1 MGQRII
7 AAAWTAAWG
16 ISGGVLIAV
25 LGPDVDEHARIR
37 TFVLS
42 CVCMLAGLAAA
53 ERIANGNLLNEADDD
68 AEIDDSGAEVRDA

>member
-7 AAAWTAAWG
+7 AAAWTAACG
-16 ISGGVLIAV
+16 ITGGVLIAL
-25 LGPDVDEHARIR
+25 LGPDVDQRARTL

-53 ERIANGNLLNEADDD
+53 ERIANGDIGDEDEDCSECAKAD
-68 AEIDDSGAEVRDA
+68 